1 MIHGERAFRVLV
13 VEDELLL
20 RWSLTETLRSSG
32 HTVLE
37 AASASEARQAMAGGT
52 DGIDV
57 VLLDVRLPD
66 SNDLRLLEEVR
77 RRMPNSAVIM
87 MTAFGT
93 PELVQDALERGAYCV
108 MNKPFD
114 VHAVE
119 GVIRNAHRDTRLH

>member
-1 MIHGERAFRVLV
+1 MIQRLFRVLV
-13 VEDELLL
+13 VEDEMLL
-20 RWSLTETLRSSG
+20 RWSLAETLRSGG
-32 HTVLE
+32 HAVLE
-37 AASASEARQAMAGGT
+37 AATASEARQAMAGGT

-77 RRMPNSAVIM
+77 RRMPHSAVIM

-93 PELVQDALERGAYCV
+93 PELVQSALELGAYCV
-108 MNKPFD
+108 LNKPFD